1 MTENTQPQDTQQPQD
16 SQVDGP
22 VLEALA
28 ADTAR
33 EATGYLDAVTEVATG
48 NQPES
53 ALPVL
58 LLALSQILTTGAR
71 LGAIQDVL
79 PDEKFEPDTGPD
91 PDIDAV
97 RTGLANVL
105 EGLDD
110 YADVVDPLTSVE
122 IARGSLSGD
131 IAEVAAALVHGLRH
145 FEHGRTTE
153 ALWWWQFSYL
163 SAWGDRAAS
172 ALRVLLSVLG
182 HLRLD
187 ADDEVVAEAQFEAL
201 HT

>member
-1 MTENTQPQDTQQPQD
+1 MTEEPQ
-16 SQVDGP
+16 SVDGP
-22 VLEALA
+22 IDAQVLESLA

-33 EATGYLDAVTEVATG
+33 EVSGYLDAVTEVAAG

-58 LLALSQILTTGAR
+58 LLALSQILSTGAR
-71 LGAIQDVL
+71 LGAIRDVL
-79 PDEKFEPDTGPD
+79 PDEKFEPDPGPD
-91 PDIDAV
+91 ADVDAV
-97 RTGLANVL
+97 RTGLANLL
-105 EGLDD
+105 EGLDE

-122 IARGSLSGD
+122 FARGSLVND
-131 IAEVAAALVHGLRH
+131 ITEVAAALVHGMRH

-163 SAWGDRAAS
+163 SSWGDRAAS

-187 ADDEVVAEAQFEAL
+187 ADEEVVAEAQFDAL

>member
-1 MTENTQPQDTQQPQD
+1 MTESTSQQPD
-16 SQVDGP
+16 RGVDGP

-33 EATGYLDAVTEVATG
+33 EVTGYLDAVTEVSTG

-58 LLALSQILTTGAR
+58 LLALSQVLTTGAR

-79 PDEKFEPDTGPD
+79 PDEKFEPDVGPD
-91 PDIDAV
+91 TDIDAV

-145 FEHGRTTE
+145 FEQGRTTE

-163 SAWGDRAAS
+163 SEWGDRAAS

-187 ADDEVVAEAQFEAL
+187 AGDEVVAEAQFEAL

>member
-1 MTENTQPQDTQQPQD
+1 MSDTEKA
-16 SQVDGP
+16 QVDGA

-33 EATGYLDAVTEVATG
+33 EATGYLDAVTEVAAG

-58 LLALSQILTTGAR
+58 LLALSQVLTTGAR

-91 PDIDAV
+91 ADDVDAV
-97 RTGLANVL
+97 RSGLANVL
-105 EGLDD
+105 DGLDD
-110 YADVVDPLTSVE
+110 YADVVDPLTSLE
-122 IARGSLSGD
+122 IVRGSLSGD

-145 FEHGRTTE
+145 FEQGRTTE

>member
-1 MTENTQPQDTQQPQD
+1 MTDEPRG
-16 SQVDGP
+16 VDGP
-22 VLEALA
+22 IDAQVLQALA

-33 EATGYLDAVTEVATG
+33 EVSGYLDAVTEVAAG

-71 LGAIQDVL
+71 LGAIRDVL
-79 PDEKFEPDTGPD
+79 PDEKFEPDPGPD
-91 PDIDAV
+91 ADVDAV
-97 RTGLANVL
+97 RVGLANLL
-105 EGLDD
+105 EGLDE

-122 IARGSLSGD
+122 FARGSLVND
-131 IAEVAAALVHGLRH
+131 ITEVAAALVHGMRH
-145 FEHGRTTE
+145 FEHGRITE

-163 SAWGDRAAS
+163 SSWGDRAAS

-187 ADDEVVAEAQFEAL
+187 ADEEVVAEAQFDAL